1 MSPST
6 GRARRTTIAG
16 SAVATGAGDDGT
28 TGLLYGGRV
37 GKDSLAV
44 EAYGTIDEL
53 VAALG
58 VARAELSSLPTGTL
72 AELSALI
79 VRLQRESF
87 VAGAELATGA
97 DAIDRL
103 RDGVTRVDEAM
114 VLAVE
119 TDLAAWESLVTMP
132 REFVLPGASRL
143 SAALEMARVTAR
155 RAERRIVALG
165 HAGHP
170 VGPWLVPWV
179 NRVADL
185 LWVLARAAEAAEGE
199 AATLARPEGRRRSSS
214 SRPAGS

>member
-1 MSPST
+1 VSPST
-6 GRARRTTIAG
+6 GRARRETIAG

-44 EAYGTIDEL
+44 EAYGTTDEL

-58 VARAELSSLPTGTL
+58 VARAELGALAHGTL
-72 AELSALI
+72 ADLSALI
-79 VRLQRESF
+79 LRLQRELF
-87 VAGAELATGA
+87 VAGAELATGV
-97 DAIDRL
+97 DALDRL
-103 RDGVTRVDEAM
+103 RDGVTRVDEPM

-119 TDLAAWESLVTMP
+119 ADLATWESRVTMP
-132 REFVLPGASRL
+132 REFVLPGATRL
-143 SAALEMARVTAR
+143 SAALEVARATAR

-165 HAGHP
+165 RAGHP
-170 VGPWLVPWV
+170 LGPWLVPWI

-199 AATLARPEGRRRSSS
+199 AVVPARPDGRRRTV
-214 SRPAGS
+214 GSHGT

>member
-44 EAYGTIDEL
+44 EAYGTVDEV

-58 VARAELSSLPTGTL
+58 VARAELAELPQGTL
-72 AELSALI
+72 AELPALI
-79 VRLQRESF
+79 LRLQRELF
-87 VAGAELATGA
+87 VAGAELATGI
-97 DAIDRL
+97 DALDRL
-103 RDGVTRVDEAM
+103 RDGVTRVDESM

-119 TDLAAWESLVTMP
+119 ADLATWETRVTMP
-132 REFVLPGASRL
+132 REFVLPGGTRL
-143 SAALEMARVTAR
+143 SAALEVARVTTR
-155 RAERRIVALG
+155 RAERRIVGLG
-165 HAGHP
+165 HSGHP
-170 VGPWLVPWV
+170 VGSWLVPWI

-185 LWVLARAAEAAEGE
+185 LWVLARAAETAEGE
-199 AATLARPEGRRRSSS
+199 AATPARQERRRASS
-214 SRPAGS
+214 AGPPET

>member
-6 GRARRTTIAG
+6 GRARRATIAG

-44 EAYGTIDEL
+44 EAYGTIDEV

-58 VARAELSSLPTGTL
+58 VARAELSELPQGTL
-72 AELSALI
+72 ADLPALI
-79 VRLQRESF
+79 TRIQRELF
-87 VAGAELATGA
+87 VAGAELATRV
-97 DAIDRL
+97 DAIGRL
-103 RDGVTRVDEAM
+103 QDGVTRVDEAM
-114 VLAVE
+114 VVAVE
-119 TDLAAWESLVTMP
+119 ADLATWESRVTMP

-143 SAALEMARVTAR
+143 SAALEVARVTAR

-170 VGPWLVPWV
+170 LDAWLVPWI

-199 AATLARPEGRRRSSS
+199 AAVPARPDRRRK
-214 SRPAGS
+214 AAL